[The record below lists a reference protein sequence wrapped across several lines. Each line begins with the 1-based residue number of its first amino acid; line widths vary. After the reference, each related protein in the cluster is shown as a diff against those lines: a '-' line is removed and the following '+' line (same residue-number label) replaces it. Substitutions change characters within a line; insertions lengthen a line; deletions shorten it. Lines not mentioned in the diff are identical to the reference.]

1 MPLSVGLKEQKAG
14 FDPRSIPGC
23 ITWLDA
29 SDPKVLL
36 SASPASSGTPVGAN
50 GSVNFWFDKSAASN
64 HLTVGSSGSPTRVIS
79 YSNNLDAVRFQGN
92 YMTANSSSANYPID
106 LYIIV
111 SLSNTSQ
118 AWDVCAIGSISNDNF
133 NSLTFAEFSAS
144 NWHNG
149 SSFFVR
155 TSNAVSSNI
164 ESSTSFL
171 LMEWS
176 IADSNY
182 IIRRNG
188 TTIMKTSVY
197 TYSLTQQSIFAVGIR
212 APHYGTTANNLYG
225 HIGEIVA
232 FNTQLTSIDRTK
244 IEGYLANKWRLQ
256 TNLPTTHPYSY
267 NFPFTRPFNPLDVGG
282 CLLWLDGA
290 DQNCNSMT
298 TSSGNVTAWF
308 DKSGNGGNTTTVS
321 TSRPTTTTING
332 VPAIQLTTGNG
343 SSEKWFIG
351 NWGGQV
357 YNPTGITAFVVATEN
372 AGNSVAYPHLFEI
385 GSNDNTTFY
394 MSLILG
400 NQGTGKPGIVS
411 YTGGQSLGNFFSA
424 NIVNQIQLPAYDT
437 PFILMNRVTTL
448 TGGYFLSELGLNGT
462 SLCAMSNTTSGFT
475 SNLNTYSIGG
485 YLSNVMTGVGDN
497 WFGKIGEII
506 LYSNVLTIQQQQQVE
521 GYLSKKW
528 GISMSP
534 SNTVPCNFN
543 CNAIWLDYSDASSLT
558 LSGTNITA
566 IANKGVLGG
575 TFYNIAAS
583 AAACNAFSQNGL
595 GTAQIL
601 QSNSFSN
608 NVTLPN
614 QSRVVFIAMKAS
626 YSNTPTSGNWTTQL
640 LFGNG
645 APTGSGADN
654 AAISYG
660 SNWFG
665 TTGYNLLEVAQGN
678 IVNTSADLPTAINLN
693 GAFNIYTFVVSSNT
707 IYNRC
712 AVNGIS
718 YYLNGANTAAQQYS
732 TGNREY
738 LIPRPDALSWLS
750 YPGYYSYTSNKITRN

>member
-1 MPLSVGLKEQKAG
+1 MSFKAFSKYNTLG

-29 SDPKVLL
+29 TDSNTLL
-36 SASPASSGTPVGAN
+36 SAAPTSSGTPVGN
-50 GSVNFWFDKSAASN
+50 GSSVNFWFDKSSASN
-64 HLTVGSSGSPTRVIS
+64 HLIVGTAGSPTRSIS

-92 YMTANSSSANYPID
+92 YMDANSSSGNYPID
-106 LYIIV
+106 VFVIV
-111 SLSNTSQ
+111 SLSNLTH
-118 AWDVCAIGSISNDNF
+118 AWDVCAIGSTSNSTF
-133 NSLTFAEFSAS
+133 NSLTFGEYTATS
-144 NWHNG
+144 WHNG
-149 SSFFVR
+149 SDYFNR
-155 TSNAVSSNI
+155 TSNAVASNS
-164 ESSTSFL
+164 ESSTALL

-176 IADSNY
+176 IANSNY

-188 TTIMKTSVY
+188 TMISKNTVY
-197 TYSLTQQSIFAVGIR
+197 TFGLTQQSIFTIGRRQPTGAG
-212 APHYGTTANNLYG
+212 GTANNLYG
-225 HIGEIVA
+225 YIGEIIA
-232 FNTQLTSIDRTK
+232 FNSQLTESDRSK
-244 IEGYLANKWRLQ
+244 IEGYLTNKWLLQ
-256 TNLPTTHPYSY
+256 TSLSTSHIYYKNFIY
-267 NFPFTRPFNPLDVGG
+267 NRPFNPLDVDG

-290 DQNCNSMT
+290 DQNSNSMT

-332 VPAIQLTTGNG
+332 VPAVQFTTGNG
-343 SSEKWFIG
+343 SSPKWFIG
-351 NWGGQV
+351 NWGGKV
-357 YNPTGITAFVVATEN
+357 YNPKGITAFVVATEN
-372 AGNSVAYPHLFEI
+372 AGNSIAFPRLFEV

-411 YTGGQSLGNFFSA
+411 YVAGPSLGNFFSA

-462 SLCAMSNTTSGFT
+462 SLCAMSNTTGGFT

-485 YLSNVMTGVGDN
+485 YLSNIMTGVGDN

-543 CNAIWLDYSDASSLT
+543 CNAIWLDYSDTTSLT

-566 IANKGVLGG
+566 ISNKGVLGG

-595 GTAQIL
+595 VTAQIL

-614 QSRVVFIAMKAS
+614 QSRVIFVAMKAS

-693 GAFNIYTFVVSSNT
+693 DAFNIYTFVLT
-707 IYNRC
+707 LTLC
-712 AVNGIS
+712 
-718 YYLNGANTAAQQYS
+718 LNH
-732 TGNREY
+732 
-738 LIPRPDALSWLS
+738 
-750 YPGYYSYTSNKITRN
+750 